1 MTDPSTMTD
10 AALAARLADAQR
22 LAPELKA
29 AAEYANR
36 QLAENTAAIKAL
48 TAEVEFRLA
57 LKELRRK
64 SRAAR
69 VEVLRALSVAEKPI
83 YVAGPTEWLE
93 GHNLIR
99 GRKVGYSRRED
110 YHHSITDLGRRA
122 LTALE
127 SA

>member
-1 MTDPSTMTD
+1 MTAPSTMTD
-10 AALAARLADAQR
+10 AALSARLADAQR

-36 QLAENTAAIKAL
+36 QLAENTDEIKAL
-48 TAEVEFRLA
+48 TAEAEFRLA

-69 VEVLRALSVAEKPI
+69 VEVLRTLAAAEKPI
-83 YVAGPTEWLE
+83 SVNGPTDWLV
-93 GHNLIR
+93 GHNLIDWCPASYT
-99 GRKVGYSRRED
+99 GRL
-110 YHHSITDLGRRA
+110 HFITATGRRA

-127 SA
+127 TA